1 MAFGMEIYDA
11 SGVLQADCNLLSY
24 FCRKSGTGT
33 TVAATGVGN
42 TVPSKGV
49 IPAAGAGYSYPL
61 IAVSCAGYTVAR
73 VGNSISGDITFACSA
88 PTGTSFTYYIF
99 DYSPALP
106 ASSFGIEL
114 YNASGQRTFSSNYFP
129 MQAVNVL
136 TSGSVTQTGK
146 TLAVGLPELGGYR
159 TAGVLNYFLGG
170 VEVIPDG
177 PGSYDSTGYQN
188 DCKLYGGTI
197 SNSGQTLTYS
207 TVSFDDVYEGPVWG
221 DIYVPPNW
229 EYACPI
235 LAIDVSGIP
244 GSTTFF

>member
-1 MAFGMEIYDA
+1 MAFGMEIYDS

-33 TVAATGVGN
+33 TVASTGIGN

-49 IPAAGAGYSYPL
+49 VPTAGLGYTYPLVAIVCSGYS
-61 IAVSCAGYTVAR
+61 VAR
-73 VGNSISGDITFACSA
+73 VGNTSSTDMTFACSA
-88 PTGTSFTYYIF
+88 PTGTAFSYYIF

-129 MQAVNVL
+129 MQALSVL
-136 TSGSVTQTGK
+136 TSGSVTHTGK
-146 TLAVGLPELGGYR
+146 SLAVALPELGGFR
-159 TAGVLNYFLGG
+159 TAGPLDYYLSGMP
-170 VEVIPDG
+170 VIPGG

-188 DCKLYGGTI
+188 DCDLYGGTI

-207 TVSFDDVYEGPVWG
+207 AVSFDDVYEGPVFG
-221 DIYVPPNW
+221 DIYVPPDWN
-229 EYACPI
+229 YQCPI

-244 GSTTFF
+244 ASTTFF